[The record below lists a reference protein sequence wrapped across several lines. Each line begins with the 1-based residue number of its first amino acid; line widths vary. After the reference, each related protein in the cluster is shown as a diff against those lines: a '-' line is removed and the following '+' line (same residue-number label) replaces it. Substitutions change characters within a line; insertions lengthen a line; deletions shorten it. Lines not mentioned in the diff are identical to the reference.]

1 MTDYTM
7 SIEPHQIPPLWELP
21 IPVEYVVD
29 VGCNEG
35 VTTEHYAK
43 MFPKAHILGIEL
55 DQEVARRAATRVKD
69 YSNVHIFAQA
79 IGWPEGIAT
88 AYIDYTSTV
97 STLTP
102 YQSRGTSAVQVDVKS
117 LDSVLDMF
125 DISRV
130 DFMKIDIE
138 GAEMMLLESTNW
150 LKVTKAFL
158 VECHSEEAIQRYKN
172 LEGFRVRPLLDDPLW
187 GNHLFA
193 RQI

>member
-21 IPVEYVVD
+21 IPVRSVVD

-35 VTTEHYAK
+35 ITTEHYAK
-43 MFPKAHILGIEL
+43 MFPKASILGIEL
-55 DQEVARRAATRVKD
+55 DQEVARRAAARVKD
-69 YSNVHIFAQA
+69 YSHVHILAQA
-79 IGWPEGIAT
+79 IGWPEGIGT

-117 LDSVLDMF
+117 LDSVLDML
-125 DISRV
+125 DISSV
-130 DFMKIDIE
+130 DFMNIDIE
-138 GAEMMLLESTNW
+138 GAQMMLLESTNW
-150 LKVTKAFL
+150 LKVTKTFL

-172 LEGFRVRPLLDDPLW
+172 LEGFRVRPLLDDLAW